1 MRTRVVATISDE
13 RGYVMTSREIE
24 QQIDEADAEGLSAMT
39 GQGFR
44 VRKTP
49 GPHGYA
55 TAAGP
60 RRVRGGLG
68 RQGASRSAA
77 LALPSKSFP
86 S

>member
-1 MRTRVVATISDE
+1 
-13 RGYVMTSREIE
+13 MTSREIE
-24 QQIDEADAEGLSAMT
+24 QQIDEADAEGIDAMT

-60 RRVRGGLG
+60 RSTRGGLG
-68 RQGASRSAA
+68 RQGAKRAAA
-77 LALPSKSFP
+77 LALPTKSFP
-86 S
+86 Q